1 MNTNTQT
8 RLLHHTL
15 LCVGILLTGTPIAH
29 AQGQSLVA
37 KSFTHFGNPAVIFPA
52 NKTMPSALKG
62 VIVSPEVGRRTGA
75 VLQAKSN
82 KELMAKLQ
90 RKIAAQQAKR
100 VFFPGYYHP
109 SLVNIHTVPYLNE
122 VKKEFINL
130 REDNKNMDKED
141 LDIIVNAIIKFADL
155 QNDLTKN
162 YIFDIKKFSEVN
174 GKTGPYILYT
184 YLRINK
190 LLTKNNGKLTQNI
203 YNETD
208 RNLRIKLLEVTE
220 ILNQAAKERR
230 PHIIANYLYELSV
243 LANNF
248 YQNNHMQNLEKT
260 IKNDY
265 NIILSFNNL
274 IIKTLLNL
282 LGIHI
287 PKAM

>member
-15 LCVGILLTGTPIAH
+15 LCVGILLAGTPIAH

-109 SLVNIHTVPYLNE
+109 SLVNIHTVPYLKE
-122 VKKEFINL
+122 VKKEL
-130 REDNKNMDKED
+130 RAIYPNTKRLFSPFYATTWKEVMNVWNHGPKGQFMSASSAAEVLVSRAVSRKMGYYAVAVQSTEASGRPVHDILLLDVNNAQWISLRKSLAAVHPARTANKT
-141 LDIIVNAIIKFADL
+141 
-155 QNDLTKN
+155 QR
-162 YIFDIKKFSEVN
+162 
-174 GKTGPYILYT
+174 GK
-184 YLRINK
+184 
-190 LLTKNNGKLTQNI
+190 
-203 YNETD
+203 
-208 RNLRIKLLEVTE
+208 
-220 ILNQAAKERR
+220 
-230 PHIIANYLYELSV
+230 
-243 LANNF
+243 
-248 YQNNHMQNLEKT
+248 
-260 IKNDY
+260 
-265 NIILSFNNL
+265 
-274 IIKTLLNL
+274 
-282 LGIHI
+282 
-287 PKAM
+287 